1 MSPSNKNVTAGI
13 EFAST
18 IEGAS
23 IEVCAP
29 CNHRCVYCPVSMTP
43 SRHGVMTNAVFS
55 TTLNELGSLGVRL
68 RRVSLNHYNE
78 PFLDPDICDRVAMVA
93 DCPFVGIV
101 LLNTNLSATSDA
113 MIHRLIPLKER
124 IEFNVNLP
132 TTDRL
137 AYLALHG
144 RDHFGR
150 VMHALRSLAAL
161 GFSVRVNV
169 QRSSLGTGPFDRDSL
184 PASIRVEVI
193 ESRSRAGVVSPL
205 APRSVTSSRLS
216 GCRINRPR
224 RFVHV
229 GVDGS
234 IFFCCEDYSQQ
245 YVIGRLGDQPLL
257 EILASA
263 KMGEYLGFL
272 EGALDAPNDFICR
285 SCELAAESVP
295 QREALDA
302 GSALSL

>member
-1 MSPSNKNVTAGI
+1 
-13 EFAST
+13 
-18 IEGAS
+18 
-23 IEVCAP
+23 
-29 CNHRCVYCPVSMTP
+29 MTE
-43 SRHGVMTNAVFS
+43 AVFV

-78 PFLDPDICDRVAMVA
+78 PFLDPHICDRIAMVA
-93 DCPFVGIV
+93 DCPFVGLV
-101 LLNTNLSATSDA
+101 LLNTNLSATADA
-113 MIHRLIPLKER
+113 MIHRLIPLRER

-150 VMHALRSLAAL
+150 VMHALRALAAL

-169 QRSSLGTGPFDRDSL
+169 QRSVLAVGPFDRDSL
-184 PASIRVEVI
+184 PTSVRVEVI
-193 ESRSRAGVVSPL
+193 ESRSRAGMVNPL
-205 APRSVTSSRLS
+205 APPSVTSSRLS

-245 YVIGRLGDQPLL
+245 YVIGRLGDQTLH

-263 KMGEYLGFL
+263 KMNEYLAFL
-272 EGALDAPNDFICR
+272 DGSVDAPNDFICR
-285 SCELAAESVP
+285 SCEFAVP
-295 QREALDA
+295 IVPRTETFDA
-302 GSALSL
+302 GFTVSS